1 MLSQPT
7 FFTYSPAPSQEG
19 AERYHVLFHLNRSGW
34 LVVNNT
40 GLQIATILQ
49 NTTHAKDAINCLID
63 KYSLSPE
70 IARKDVSYVAD
81 QLRTLDFLDENNPA
95 ILTRSPSLDS
105 LYIHLT
111 SRCNLN
117 CPHCYVSKPNNKTDK
132 DLSISSLFKMIDQ
145 LADRGGKSIF
155 FGGGEPL
162 LHPEIKKILKHASTK
177 LEIHLL
183 TNGTLIDK
191 EWASF
196 LGGLD
201 AFVQISIDG
210 SKPEIH
216 DSIRGEGNFEK
227 SLKAVQYLQEKGAG
241 EKINFATTIMGQ
253 NLRDLSR
260 IIALGAQRG
269 VPLVR
274 FLPLRQTGRA
284 REEWEHIGAAMSV
297 EDYERFYDY
306 TSDLNACG
314 RTSAKISCGLSGFL
328 LKIPIV
334 SPEDDLWC
342 PVGKQMVVDINGDAF
357 PCVYLMREEFK
368 LGNVNDESLSFMV
381 QSDKMKMVCR
391 ALSERRQKI
400 QKCAVCTWRNL
411 CQAGCMGQALDN
423 TGTIWD
429 TDDFCDYR
437 KRAYKEAFDKILAI
451 DD

>member
-1 MLSQPT
+1 MLSQST

-19 AERYHVLFHLNRSGW
+19 AERHHVLFHPNRSGW
-34 LVVNNT
+34 LVVNDT
-40 GLQIATILQ
+40 GLQIARILQ
-49 NTTHAKDAINCLID
+49 NTTQTKDAIKYLID
-63 KYSLSPE
+63 KYCLSPE
-70 IARKDVSYVAD
+70 KARKDVSYVSD
-81 QLRTLDFLDENNPA
+81 QLRKLDFLNKNNPA
-95 ILTRSPSLDS
+95 ILTRSPSLNS

-111 SRCNLN
+111 SRCNLS
-117 CPHCYVSKPNNKTDK
+117 CPHCYVSNPNNKTDK
-132 DLSISSLFKMIDQ
+132 DLSISSLFRMIDQ

-162 LHPEIKKILKHASTK
+162 LHPEIKKILTHASTK

-183 TNGTLIDK
+183 TNGTLIDR
-191 EWASF
+191 EWAAF
-196 LGGLD
+196 LGDLD

-227 SLKAVQYLQEKGAG
+227 SLKAVQYLQEKGVG
-241 EKINFATTIMGQ
+241 EKINFATTIMDI
-253 NLRDLSR
+253 NLTDLPR
-260 IIALGAQRG
+260 IIAFGAQLG

-284 REEWEHIGAAMSV
+284 KEEWDHIGAAISV

-314 RTSAKISCGLSGFL
+314 ITSAKSSCGLSGFL
-328 LKIPIV
+328 LKIPNAT
-334 SPEDDLWC
+334 SDDDLWC
-342 PVGKQMVVDINGDAF
+342 PIGRSMVVDINGDAF
-357 PCVYLMREEFK
+357 PCVLMMEDEYR
-368 LGNVNDESLSFMV
+368 LGNAFDDSLAKMM
-381 QSDKMKMVCR
+381 QSDAMAGVCR

-400 QKCAVCTWRNL
+400 EKCAVCTWRNL

-423 TGTIWD
+423 KGTIWD

-437 KRAYKEAFDKILAI
+437 KRAYKEAFDRILAL